1 MGNPTLFGPHVHQG
15 PGGEGRKDSNTV
27 KSMLLEAVHTTQS
40 KSQNV
45 YLVRAIQN
53 LAALKFWVMK
63 MCRSNTSKWVWKYGP
78 QKTAPPWRAGGA
90 WWPQDSKESLG
101 QFAPL
106 LSQAATGR
114 SLPLVTT
121 NPSHLQFNPDSGLRR
136 HLDFIPSPH
145 LAKFPRVLPSLSD
158 WKLWVI
164 FSKLFTFCF
173 ETKTP
178 NECLSYR
185 PCINVLVFASGIWIY
200 KVKHNPKISWEV
212 PRFQNKQSQT
222 LPLEFN

>member
-136 HLDFIPSPH
+136 LTSWFYTESTFGKIPTGSAISIWLKALSYIFKTLHILFWDEDPKWVSVISAVYKCACVRFWHLD
-145 LAKFPRVLPSLSD
+145 L
-158 WKLWVI
+158 
-164 FSKLFTFCF
+164 
-173 ETKTP
+173 
-178 NECLSYR
+178 
-185 PCINVLVFASGIWIY
+185 
-200 KVKHNPKISWEV
+200 
-212 PRFQNKQSQT
+212 
-222 LPLEFN
+222 